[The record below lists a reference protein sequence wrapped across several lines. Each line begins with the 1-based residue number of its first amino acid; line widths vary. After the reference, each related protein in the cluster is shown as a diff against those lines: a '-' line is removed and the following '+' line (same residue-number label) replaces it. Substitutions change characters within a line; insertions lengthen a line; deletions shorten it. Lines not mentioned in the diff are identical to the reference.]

1 MVVRLH
7 CLLSRLE
14 FKSWETTGVNTTD
27 SLCSSLQSPEKS
39 TPSLRNG
46 NLSVL
51 KQLWEQPAETPTSL
65 EPKTHS
71 TQQENH
77 QRQPL
82 YPGVNA
88 SLESTDSQ
96 LVYGTEIQLLSD
108 SDQAMEKWT
117 QRDVPIEKPT
127 VPLNSLKMMF
137 EKGETFHNNVSTN
150 NDLNWCILP

>member
-1 MVVRLH
+1 MRNPR
-7 CLLSRLE
+7 SER
-14 FKSWETTGVNTTD
+14 SPD
-27 SLCSSLQSPEKS
+27 SLFVLLQSPEKS
-39 TPSLRNG
+39 TPSSRNG

-51 KQLWEQPAETPTSL
+51 KQLWEQPAETPLSP

-71 TQQENH
+71 RQQENH

-82 YPGVNA
+82 DPGVNP
-88 SLESTDSQ
+88 SLESTDGQ
-96 LVYGTEIQLLSD
+96 LVDRTETGLLSD

-150 NDLNWCILP
+150 NYLNWCILSQWGILSV